1 MALEFLAFLGL
12 DPFKSGSDS
21 DANINDDFLGG
32 VPGDRSIPAETSGEL
47 GYPDVVAAREAFSDR
62 LNETLAP
69 SIYGLN
75 PTIAAGIGAETVLL
89 SFLEDVV
96 NEPLTLEA
104 QAERQLL
111 REEHLGYLEDT
122 LLSSKTTS
130 ELSFDLAGLAFELD
144 TRTPVEQL
152 VTVSDSA
159 QTASATQDVL
169 KHVASALPVLG
180 EQQSQT
186 TEVLQLMSNQLS
198 LLNESNYYSLASLF
212 STQTNM
218 ESLLEEQRLDRAINH
233 QFYIQEARER
243 ADDKFALH
251 VKSRMDMV
259 NSFEHLGAIG
269 YSTGRTEE

>member
-1 MALEFLAFLGL
+1 MALEFLAFLGV
-12 DPFKSGSDS
+12 DPFKSGRDS
-21 DANINDDFLGG
+21 DANVNEDFLGG
-32 VPGDRSIPAETSGEL
+32 RPGDRRIPEETSGEL
-47 GYPDVVAAREAFSDR
+47 GYPDVVAAREAFGDR
-62 LNETLAP
+62 LNETLEP

-75 PTIAAGIGAETVLL
+75 PTIAAGIGTDAVLL
-89 SFLEDVV
+89 SFLEDVA
-96 NEPLTLEA
+96 NEPLTFEA
-104 QAERQLL
+104 QAERKLL

-152 VTVSDSA
+152 VTVSNSA

-180 EQQSQT
+180 EQHSQT
-186 TEVLQLMSNQLS
+186 AEILQLMSNQLS

-218 ESLLEEQRLDRAINH
+218 ESLLEEQRLDRAIAQ
-233 QFYIQEARER
+233 QFYIEEARDRTDE
-243 ADDKFALH
+243 KFALH
-251 VKSRMDMV
+251 VRSRMDMV
-259 NSFEHLGAIG
+259 NSFEHLGVIG
-269 YSTGRTEE
+269 YSTGRTDP